1 MLFVGVIVFLA
12 SNVFDLQQV
21 SPRAAFGERGEAR
34 EEVSERDKDD
44 GSGRVQSESSANG
57 CGGVRSR
64 R

>member
-34 EEVSERDKDD
+34 EEVSERDF
-44 GSGRVQSESSANG
+44 QLL
-57 CGGVRSR
+57 
-64 R
+64 